1 MKLRNGEGNV
11 NIFGFDPSLLNLV
24 KYLTLPAEK
33 GRDNEQDDGADG
45 KDGHQRW
52 VHPSEAISEVA
63 QRRHL
68 KMAALSALPS
78 VRA

>member
-1 MKLRNGEGNV
+1 MGLEGAWSKFYV
-11 NIFGFDPSLLNLV
+11 DPSLINLV

-68 KMAALSALPS
+68 QMAALAALPS

>member
-1 MKLRNGEGNV
+1 MGFKGAWGTFYV
-11 NIFGFDPSLLNLV
+11 NPNIMNLV

-33 GRDNEQDDGADG
+33 GRDNEQGDGPDDQ
-45 KDGHQRW
+45 DGHQRW

-63 QRRHL
+63 QRQNL

>member
-1 MKLRNGEGNV
+1 M
-11 NIFGFDPSLLNLV
+11 GFKGAWGTFYVDPNFMNLV

-68 KMAALSALPS
+68 QMAALPALPS

>member
-1 MKLRNGEGNV
+1 M
-11 NIFGFDPSLLNLV
+11 NLV
-24 KYLTLPAEK
+24 EYLTLPAEK

-45 KDGHQRW
+45 QDGHQRW
-52 VHPSEAISEVA
+52 VHPSETISEVA